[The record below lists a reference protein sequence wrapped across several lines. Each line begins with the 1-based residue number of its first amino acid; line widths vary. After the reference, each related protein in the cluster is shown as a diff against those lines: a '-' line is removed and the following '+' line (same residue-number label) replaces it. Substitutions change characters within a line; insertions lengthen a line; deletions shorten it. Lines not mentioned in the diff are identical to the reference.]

1 VRNARQAQKPNSYPV
16 NIKNY
21 VLLLLLNVVVLSVF
35 TGCKR
40 AEVETRP
47 NIILISL
54 DTVRSDHVSCYGYPR
69 PTTPTLDRLAQKGAL
84 FKKTVSRSP
93 WTLPAHMSIMTG
105 LPPSMHQVEE
115 RMQALP
121 LGIITLAQVLK
132 NNEYNTGGFAASHLL
147 DKSYGFSR
155 GFDQYV
161 VMHQEQGALI
171 TESALKWL
179 STIDVKKDHFFL
191 FLHYF
196 DPHWPYNPPKEFGEI
211 FGVKPEDN
219 KYGDWQYLKQFSYQ
233 ENPMPPEIRNNI
245 VALYDADIRYTD
257 HQVNVIVDF
266 LETNQLM
273 NNTIV
278 IICSDH
284 GEEFKEHGSF
294 GHGHSFHAEVINVPL
309 IMYYPPKIKP
319 RTVVSQPVVT
329 SDVPRTV
336 LKLANIPSPKQ
347 FHIDSEELSKY
358 FKQGNRRFYKP
369 RTIIMET
376 TERGPKR
383 FAALKDNFKYIQS
396 YVYNAYRYFEADNK
410 SWYYKPEQLFD
421 GSLDAAEIRNLLLE
435 EGKHLSALKTLN
447 SELANYIKSQSQSLQ
462 LSFIPSPH
470 DDDDYEGVITLF
482 HELQDEPAVMNLM
495 ASDIISPI
503 EKAKQIK
510 FQINVKNQ
518 PKKIFLSLSP
528 NEEIIGLVIHRNGN
542 LYFEQTLKLPKPG
555 TEIPLKKNYLSDG
568 GCLLQ
573 GTLYYLKKDKATA
586 SLSQKQIERLKAL
599 GYL

>member
-1 VRNARQAQKPNSYPV
+1 M
-16 NIKNY
+16 
-21 VLLLLLNVVVLSVF
+21 LLNAVVLSVF

-40 AEVETRP
+40 QEVETRP

-69 PTTPTLDRLAQKGAL
+69 TTTPTLDRLAQEGAF
-84 FKKTVSRSP
+84 FKNTVSRSP

-121 LGIITLAQVLK
+121 KGIITLAQVLK
-132 NNEYNTGGFAASHLL
+132 NKEYNTGGFAASHLL

-155 GFDQYV
+155 GFDHYV
-161 VMHQEQGALI
+161 VMHQEQGAKV

-211 FGVKPEDN
+211 FGVKSEDN

-233 ENPMPPEIRNNI
+233 ENPMPPEIKNKI
-245 VALYDADIRYTD
+245 TALYDAEIRYAD
-257 HQVNVIVDF
+257 FQVNVIVDF

-294 GHGHSFHAEVINVPL
+294 GHGHSFYAEVIDVPL

-319 RTVVSQPVVT
+319 GTVVSQPVVT
-329 SDVPRTV
+329 SDFPRTV

-347 FHIDSEELSKY
+347 FHIDSEELSNY
-358 FKQGNRRFYKP
+358 FKQGSSQFSKP

-376 TERGPKR
+376 TDRGPKR
-383 FAALKDNFKYIQS
+383 FAALKGNFKYIQP
-396 YVYNAYRYFEADNK
+396 YVYNAYRYDAGDNK
-410 SWYYKPEQLFD
+410 TWYYKPEQFFD
-421 GSLDAAEIRNLLLE
+421 YSLDAAEIRNLLLE
-435 EGKHLSALKTLN
+435 DGKHLPALKTLN

-495 ASDIISPI
+495 ASDIISPM
-503 EKAKQIK
+503 EKAKQIR
-510 FQINVKNQ
+510 FRINVKNQ

-528 NEEIIGLVIHRNGN
+528 DEKVIDLVIHRNGN

-555 TEIPLKKNYLSDG
+555 TEIPLEKNYLRDG
-568 GCLLQ
+568 GCLLK

-599 GYL
+599 GYLQNIPL